1 MNRELRMSKKPFD
14 DTLST
19 KRIDMSKE
27 DAEGV
32 SESHLSNTGTLLR
45 LAGSKVV
52 DVEAD
57 DEDRNLLEDISEGS
71 ICLDDTRE
79 AG

>member
-1 MNRELRMSKKPFD
+1 MRAKDVQETCD
-14 DTLST
+14 DTTLST
-19 KRIDMSKE
+19 ERIDISKE

-57 DEDRNLLEDISEGS
+57 EDRNLLEDLAEGS
-71 ICLDDTRE
+71 YCLDDPRA

>member
-1 MNRELRMSKKPFD
+1 MRAKDVQETFD

-19 KRIDMSKE
+19 ETIDISKE

-57 DEDRNLLEDISEGS
+57 EDRNLLEDLAEGS
-71 ICLDDTRE
+71 YCLDDTRG